1 MARLLIDDVT
11 INKTTEN
18 IHLHVRFRGGQT
30 TSLTIP
36 VPLSAWKAKQT
47 PTDTVALLDQLLDQ
61 HTDSAAA
68 DELNAAGHQSGSGK
82 PFNATIVVHI
92 RQKYQLPSHA
102 KRLRARGML
111 TVTEIAGHLGVHPAT
126 VKAWGRAGLLVSHK
140 ANDKNERLYQ
150 PPTPGDPNL
159 FSHRGNRL
167 RNRVPTPTT
176 PGGAV

>member
-11 INKTTEN
+11 INKNAED

-36 VPLSAWKAKQT
+36 VPLSAWQVKRT
-47 PTDTVALLDQLLDQ
+47 PTDIVALLDQLLDQ

-111 TVTEIAGHLGVHPAT
+111 TVIEIAQQLGVHPAT
-126 VKAWGRAGLLVSHK
+126 VKNWGRAGLLVSHK

-159 FSHRGNRL
+159 LGHRGNRL
-167 RNRVPTPTT
+167 RNRVPTPPA